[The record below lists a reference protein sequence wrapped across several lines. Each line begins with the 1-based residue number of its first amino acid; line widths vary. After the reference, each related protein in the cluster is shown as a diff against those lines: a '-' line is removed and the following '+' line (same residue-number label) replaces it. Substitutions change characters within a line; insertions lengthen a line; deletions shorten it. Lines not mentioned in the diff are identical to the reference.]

1 MKIPENILEDI
12 LGRIDI
18 VEIISG
24 YIPLKRSGRNFKAP
38 CPFHHEKTPSFMVS
52 ADRQIYHCFGC
63 HKGGNVFR
71 FLMDY
76 ERMEFPEAV
85 EMLAKKCGVVLPESK
100 PQDPKATNFI
110 TQLYKLNE
118 LAAGFYEQGLSL
130 APGAQAKDYLLKR
143 GIKEESLK
151 LFKLGFAADKWDGLI
166 TYLRA
171 KGVPLSLLEKAGL
184 VLSKEGGGYYDR
196 FRNRVIFPIFDI
208 KSRVLAFGARV
219 LPALSR
225 GEGDN
230 SLPKYLNS
238 PETPVYTK
246 GKHLYGLNFAKDAI
260 RDNDYA
266 VIVEGYLD
274 FLMPYQ
280 EGVQN
285 IVASLGTALT
295 PEQARALKRYT
306 HNIVMVYDPD
316 KAGEMATLRSLDIFI
331 EEGMNVKVV
340 SLPEGLDPDLFVRQN
355 GAQGFREKIL
365 AAKSLFDYKL
375 GILKLRH
382 NAKDVEGKSN
392 IAAAMLPTIN
402 KFEDAVTKSE
412 YIKKLSQE
420 LSVTETALWE
430 ELKKIK
436 DGRLAVDFSRG
447 QTKKAI
453 DINPTEKML
462 IKMMLEAP
470 GLARYVK
477 ENLIP
482 EDFKDERASRI
493 VSLLFNFIEQG
504 KEMGPSVLVNHIDE
518 EDIAQFIC
526 ESAFLDVA
534 QENKEK
540 VVENC
545 VCRMKDER
553 LKNRRQNLHEE
564 IKRAQALGDEEKLNI
579 LMQEFHNLIK
589 KG

>member
-1 MKIPENILEDI
+1 MSGKIPENILEDI

-76 ERMEFPEAV
+76 ERMEFPEVV
-85 EMLAKKCGVVLPESK
+85 EMLAKRCGVVLPESK
-100 PQDPKATNFI
+100 PQDPKTTNFI

-118 LAAGFYEQGLSL
+118 LAAGFYEQGLNSTS
-130 APGAQAKDYLLKR
+130 AHEAKNYLLKR

-151 LFKLGFAADKWDGLI
+151 SFKLGFAADKWDGLI

-196 FRNRVIFPIFDI
+196 FRNRAIFPIFDI
-208 KSRVLAFGARV
+208 KSRVLAFGGRV
-219 LPALSR
+219 L
-225 GEGDN
+225 DN

-238 PETPVYTK
+238 PETPIYIK

-266 VIVEGYLD
+266 VVVEGYLD

-280 EGVQN
+280 EGIKN

-295 PEQARALKRYT
+295 HEQARALKRYT

-340 SLPEGLDPDLFVRQN
+340 SLPEGFDPDLFVRKN
-355 GAQGFREKIL
+355 GAEGFKEKIL

-375 GILKLRH
+375 GILKSQYKI
-382 NAKDVEGKSN
+382 KDVDGKSK
-392 IAAAMLPTIN
+392 IAASMLPTIN

-420 LSVTETALWE
+420 LSVTEAALWE

-436 DGRLAVDFSRG
+436 DDRASVDFSRA
-447 QTKKAI
+447 QTKKTL
-453 DINPTEKML
+453 DINPTEKIL

-470 GLARYVK
+470 GLAKYVK
-477 ENLIP
+477 ENLKLS
-482 EDFKDERASRI
+482 DFKDERASRI
-493 VSLLFNFIEQG
+493 VSLLFNFIEEG
-504 KEMGPSVLVNHIDE
+504 REMGPSALVNHIAE
-518 EDIAQFIC
+518 EDVAQFIC

-534 QENKEK
+534 DENKEK

-545 VCRMKDER
+545 VCRLKNER
-553 LKNRRQNLHEE
+553 LKDRRENLHEE
-564 IKRAQALGDEEKLNI
+564 IKRAQASGDEEKLNI
-579 LMQEFHNLIK
+579 LMQEFHNLIR